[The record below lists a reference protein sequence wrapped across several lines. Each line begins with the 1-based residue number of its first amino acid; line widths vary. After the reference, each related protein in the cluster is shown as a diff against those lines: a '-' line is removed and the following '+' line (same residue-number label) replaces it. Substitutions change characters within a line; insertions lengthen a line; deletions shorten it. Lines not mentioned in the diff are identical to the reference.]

1 MDIAAPIDP
10 FADARNR
17 MVDSQVRPNRVT
29 DPRILAAMRGIPRER
44 FLPPAMAALAYADQ
58 DVPLGNG
65 RVLLAP
71 MLLAKLLQ
79 LIAPVAGE
87 RALVVASGVGY
98 GAAVLAACGVRV
110 IALEQ
115 DEALLAVAR
124 AALAPASPG
133 VNLVAGGLA
142 GGWPAEAPYDIV
154 FIEGA
159 VASVPAAIAAQLRQE
174 AGRLVTVIRGST
186 GGTAGGTAG
195 LGQAMRGETT
205 QAGLQLRPEFDCA
218 TLPIPVLL
226 PAPAFA
232 F

>member
-1 MDIAAPIDP
+1 MDIATPIDP
-10 FADARNR
+10 FVDARNR

-29 DPRILAAMRGIPRER
+29 DPRILAAMRAIPRER
-44 FLPPAMAALAYADQ
+44 FLPPALAALAYADQ
-58 DVPLGNG
+58 DVALGNG

-71 MLLAKLLQ
+71 MLAAKMMQ

-115 DEALLAVAR
+115 DEALLAIAR
-124 AALAPASPG
+124 TALPAVSPG
-133 VNLVAGGLA
+133 VNVVAGALA

-159 VASVPAAIAAQLRQE
+159 VAAVPAAIAVQLRQE
-174 AGRLVTVIRGST
+174 AGRLVTVIRAAT
-186 GGTAGGTAG
+186 GGVTGP
-195 LGQAMRGETT
+195 GQAVRGEAT

-218 TLPIPVLL
+218 TPLIPALL
-226 PAPAFA
+226 PAPAFS

>member
-10 FADARNR
+10 FAEPRNR
-17 MVDSQVRPNRVT
+17 MVDSQVRPNRVA
-29 DPRILAAMRGIPRER
+29 DPRILAAMRAIPRER
-44 FLPPAMAALAYADQ
+44 FLPPAMAPLAYADQ

-71 MLLAKLLQ
+71 MLTAKLIQ

-124 AALAPASPG
+124 TALATASPG
-133 VNLVAGGLA
+133 VHLVAGALA

-159 VASVPAAIAAQLRQE
+159 VASVPAAIATQLRQE
-174 AGRLVTVIRGST
+174 AGRLVTVIRGSS
-186 GGTAGGTAG
+186 GGGAGP
-195 LGQAMRGETT
+195 GQAVRGEAT

-218 TLPIPVLL
+218 TPPIPALL
-226 PAPAFA
+226 PAPVFT

>member
-29 DPRILAAMRGIPRER
+29 DPRILAAMRAIPRDR

-71 MLLAKLLQ
+71 MLLAKLIQ

-115 DEALLAVAR
+115 DEALLALAR
-124 AALAPASPG
+124 TALAAVAPT
-133 VNLVAGGLA
+133 VNLTAGALA
-142 GGWPAEAPYDIV
+142 AGWTAEAPYDLV

-159 VASVPAAIAAQLRQE
+159 VAAVPPAIAGQLRQE
-174 AGRLVTVIRGST
+174 AGRLVTVIRGSS
-186 GGTAGGTAG
+186 GGAAGP
-195 LGQAMRGETT
+195 GQAMRGETT

-218 TLPIPVLL
+218 TPPIPVLL
-226 PAPAFA
+226 PAPAFR

>member
-1 MDIAAPIDP
+1 MDIAAPIDR
-10 FADARNR
+10 FLDARNR
-17 MVDSQVRPNRVT
+17 MVDSQVRPNKVA
-29 DPRILAAMRGIPRER
+29 DPRILAAMRAIPRER
-44 FLPPAMAALAYADQ
+44 FLPPAMASLAYADL

-71 MLLAKLLQ
+71 MLIAKLIQ

-124 AALAPASPG
+124 TALAAASPG
-133 VNLVAGGLA
+133 VNLVAGALA

-174 AGRLVTVIRGST
+174 AGRLVTVIRGS
-186 GGTAGGTAG
+186 AGGAVG
-195 LGQAMRGETT
+195 PGQAMRGETT

-218 TLPIPVLL
+218 TPPIPALL
-226 PAPAFA
+226 PAPAFT

>member
-1 MDIAAPIDP
+1 M
-10 FADARNR
+10 
-17 MVDSQVRPNRVT
+17 
-29 DPRILAAMRGIPRER
+29 G
-44 FLPPAMAALAYADQ
+44 ALAYADQ
-58 DVPLGNG
+58 DVPVGNG

-71 MLLAKLLQ
+71 MLLAKLIQ

-124 AALAPASPG
+124 AALAAASPG
-133 VNLVAGGLA
+133 VNLVVGGLA
-142 GGWPAEAPYDIV
+142 GGWQAEAPYDIV

-174 AGRLVTVIRGST
+174 AGRLVTVIRGS
-186 GGTAGGTAG
+186 AGGAVG
-195 LGQAMRGETT
+195 PGQAMRGETT

-218 TLPIPVLL
+218 TPSIPALL
-226 PAPAFA
+226 PAPAFT

>member
-10 FADARNR
+10 FAEPRNR
-17 MVDSQVRPNRVT
+17 MVDSQVRPNKVN
-29 DPRILAAMRGIPRER
+29 DPRILKAMRTLPRER
-44 FLPPAMAALAYADQ
+44 FLPPALAPLAYADQ

-71 MLLAKLLQ
+71 MLIARLMQ
-79 LIAPVAGE
+79 LISPAAGE

-115 DEALLAVAR
+115 DEALLAAAR
-124 AALAPASPG
+124 TTLAALSPR
-133 VNLVAGGLA
+133 VNLVAGALA

-159 VASVPAAIAAQLRQE
+159 VPAVPAAIAAQLRQE
-174 AGRLVTVIRGST
+174 AGRLVTVIRG
-186 GGTAGGTAG
+186 GAGP
-195 LGQAMRGETT
+195 GQAVRGEAT

-218 TLPIPVLL
+218 TPPIPALQ
-226 PAPAFA
+226 PAPAFT

>member
-17 MVDSQVRPNRVT
+17 MVDSQVRPNKVT
-29 DPRILAAMRGIPRER
+29 DPRIPAAMG
-44 FLPPAMAALAYADQ
+44 ALAYADQ
-58 DVPLGNG
+58 DVPVGNG

-71 MLLAKLLQ
+71 MLLAKLIQ

-124 AALAPASPG
+124 TALAAASPG
-133 VNLVAGGLA
+133 VNLVAGALA

-174 AGRLVTVIRGST
+174 AGRLVTVIRD
-186 GGTAGGTAG
+186 TAGP
-195 LGQAMRGETT
+195 GQAVRGEAT

-218 TLPIPVLL
+218 TLPI
-226 PAPAFA
+226 
-232 F
+232 

>member
-1 MDIAAPIDP
+1 MDIVAPIDP

-17 MVDSQVRPNRVT
+17 MVDSQVRPNKVT
-29 DPRILAAMRGIPRER
+29 DPRILAAMRSVPRER

-58 DVPLGNG
+58 DVALGNG

-71 MLLAKLLQ
+71 MLMAKLLQ

-124 AALAPASPG
+124 TALAAASPG

-186 GGTAGGTAG
+186 VGAAAP
-195 LGQAMRGETT
+195 GQAVRGKTT

-218 TLPIPVLL
+218 PPPIPALQ
-226 PAPAFA
+226 PAPAFT

>member
-1 MDIAAPIDP
+1 MDIATPIDP

-17 MVDSQVRPNRVT
+17 MVDSQVRPNRVA
-29 DPRILAAMRGIPRER
+29 DPRILAAMRAIPRER

-71 MLLAKLLQ
+71 MLTAKLIQ
-79 LIAPVAGE
+79 LIAPVGGE

-115 DEALLAVAR
+115 DEALLEVAR
-124 AALAPASPG
+124 TALATASPG
-133 VNLVAGGLA
+133 VNLVSGALA
-142 GGWPAEAPYDIV
+142 GGWPAEVPYDIV

-174 AGRLVTVIRGST
+174 AGRLVTVIRGA
-186 GGTAGGTAG
+186 AGP
-195 LGQAMRGETT
+195 GQAVRGETT

-218 TLPIPVLL
+218 TPPIPALL
-226 PAPAFA
+226 PAPAFT

>member
-1 MDIAAPIDP
+1 MDSAEPA
-10 FADARNR
+10 FSEARNN
-17 MVDSQVRPNRVT
+17 MVDSQVRPNKVT
-29 DPRILAAMRGIPRER
+29 DPRILAAMRTIPRER

-71 MLLAKLLQ
+71 MLLAKLIQ

-115 DEALLAVAR
+115 DEALLAAAR
-124 AALAPASPG
+124 TALAAASPG
-133 VNLVAGGLA
+133 VNLVAGALA

-174 AGRLVTVIRGST
+174 AGRLVTVIRD
-186 GGTAGGTAG
+186 TAGP
-195 LGQAMRGETT
+195 GQAVRGEAT

-218 TLPIPVLL
+218 TPPIPALL
-226 PAPAFA
+226 PASAFT